1 MVIQC
6 ISAQNKRDFRN
17 AFVVV
22 VNGKSFLNFVDGEP
36 EDNSIS
42 RNFNDILNIGS
53 LIERAIKARD
63 SGESVEIKNEEM
75 SWEDIFELD

>member
-1 MVIQC
+1 MLIQC
-6 ISAQNKRDFRN
+6 ISAQNERDCRN
-17 AFVVV
+17 AFVVA

-42 RNFNDILNIGS
+42 RNFSDVSSIGS
-53 LIERAIKARD
+53 LIERVVKARD
-63 SGESVEIKNEEM
+63 SGESVEIRNEKM